1 MAFHRLS
8 APGYFGGLPV
18 GYDYINDPVTNGDAG
33 VAAFADSKKAS
44 GVNAGTYF
52 VAFGED
58 ATSSFANRGMKALAA
73 NTDALDDLLHRDLAM
88 TAHTSDVTVSGS
100 PVASIVIAGQ
110 IFVGDSG
117 VSNTQ
122 AQRDLLISVLD
133 GNDNE
138 ILVGTAKVQASLIH
152 DGASNNV
159 VGTQASGFYSTVT
172 VALNVSLPVGQTY
185 RVYYGFRG
193 NLATL
198 PKDAFTSIRIR
209 GAQEVEASVE
219 KLFRD
224 LHSTAAGTLWDD
236 PWVATINSLARTG
249 LDGRY
254 RLSTTDPGA
263 TPTLNTPG
271 NGSSIV
277 RDGTAVT
284 LLSPTYDL
292 TAFGTV
298 GVNRYPDPQ
307 LASFRVKR
315 QTPVTSTAYDTK
327 LGGDVGLYQES
338 PFHNLADALEIAS
351 SHVAG
356 PLVLDAVPRNVTGST
371 LSAHTVATRIT
382 ALATAQ
388 VNAGAGTD
396 ATSRR
401 TLTLASGDFFRN
413 GAGKIGL
420 RKNDLLEITD
430 TVSGFVVGT
439 FRLDTILSDTTATVK
454 TVTGAIPPLG
464 PSGAAANIRVR
475 WIQPTVS
482 IGGQARV
489 GSADPYGMSSL
500 FVAQPGLLTDG
511 YDAENIGIASLML
524 SAMSQRSLG
533 ATNELL
539 FTAMGW
545 GGYDNLGAF
554 GVLGTLLGDGGITTS
569 GGRQTLNQLRRRPQ
583 TYAVPNGGTAT
594 FTLNPVLQG
603 TSVTMTPAVAP
614 TSATALTFVVNTS
627 AGYSPQDGDEIDLT
641 LVMLAGTTGAVTIT
655 WPADFIFSG
664 YDGLFVSTN
673 PALFDCIIQWAFK
686 YKLHVP
692 IPGWYAERMDW

>member
-1 MAFHRLS
+1 MTFHRLGVPS
-8 APGYFGGLPV
+8 YFGGLPG

-33 VAAFADSKKAS
+33 VSAFADSKKAS

-73 NTDALDDLLHRDLAM
+73 NTDALDDTLHRDIALVAR
-88 TAHTSDVTVSGS
+88 TSDVTVAST
-100 PVASIVIAGQ
+100 PLASIVIAGQ
-110 IFVGDSG
+110 IYVGDSG

-122 AQRDLLISVLD
+122 QQRDLLISILD

-138 ILVGTAKVQASLIH
+138 ILVGTAKVQAALIH
-152 DGASNNV
+152 DGLSNNV
-159 VGTQASGFYSTVT
+159 VGTQSSGFYNTVT
-172 VALNVSLPVGQTY
+172 VALNVSLPVGTTY

-209 GAQEVEASVE
+209 GAQEVEAGVE

-224 LHSTAAGTLWDD
+224 LHSTAAGTNWDD

-277 RDGTAVT
+277 RDGTAIT
-284 LLSPTYDL
+284 MLLPTYDL
-292 TAFGTV
+292 SAYGTV

-307 LASFRVKR
+307 LASYRLKR
-315 QTPVTSTAYDTK
+315 QNPVTATTFNAS

-338 PFHNLADALEIAS
+338 PYHSLADAAEVSAS
-351 SHVAG
+351 HIAG
-356 PLVLDAVPRNVTGST
+356 PLLLDAVPRNVSAST
-371 LSAHTVATRIT
+371 LATHTVATRIT
-382 ALATAQ
+382 ATATAQ
-388 VNAGAGTD
+388 VNPTAGSD

-401 TLTLASGDFFRN
+401 TIALASGDFFRN
-413 GAGKIGL
+413 GAGKVGF

-430 TVSGFVVGT
+430 TVTGFPVGT
-439 FRLDTILSDTTATVK
+439 FRLDTIVTDTTALVK
-454 TVTGAIPPLG
+454 TVTGAIPALG
-464 PSGAAANIRVR
+464 PSGSAANIRVR

-482 IGGQARV
+482 IGGQTRV
-489 GSADPYGMSSL
+489 GMADIYGMSAL

-511 YDAENIGIASLML
+511 YDAEAVGVASIML

-533 ATNELL
+533 ATSELL

-554 GVLGTLLGDGGITTS
+554 SLLGTLLGDGGITTL
-569 GGRQTLNQLRRRPQ
+569 GGRQTLNQLRKRPQ
-583 TYAVPNGGTAT
+583 TYVVPNGGPAT
-594 FTLNPVLQG
+594 FSVNPVLNG
-603 TSVTMTPAVAP
+603 TAVTMVPAGALTV
-614 TSATALTFVVNTS
+614 ATALTFVVDTT
-627 AGYSPQDGDEIDLT
+627 AGYTAQDGDELDLT
-641 LVMLAGTTGAVTIT
+641 LVLRTGSTGALTMT
-655 WPADFIFSG
+655 WPGNFFFSG
-664 YDGLFVSTN
+664 SDGTFPATN
-673 PALFDCIIQWAFK
+673 SSGAHYVIQWKFT
-686 YKLHVP
+686 YKGVVP
-692 IPGWYAERMDW
+692 VPGWYATRTDW